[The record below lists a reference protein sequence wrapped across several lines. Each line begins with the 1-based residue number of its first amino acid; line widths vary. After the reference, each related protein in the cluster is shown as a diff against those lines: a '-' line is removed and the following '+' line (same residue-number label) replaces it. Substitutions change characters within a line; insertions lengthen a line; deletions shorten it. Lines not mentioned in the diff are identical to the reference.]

1 MSIAHPKL
9 DPKTAPHISSS
20 EHSSVLSYTNS
31 FKRFLDLAICLSIL
45 PAVLPMIVILWLI
58 AKRDGGPGFFRHQR
72 VGRNNKAF
80 YCFKIRSMRQDSQTY
95 LAKYLAE
102 NPSVRAEWEENQKL
116 KHDPRISKF
125 GNFIRKTSLDELPQ
139 IFNVLSGDM
148 SLVGPRPI
156 TEEEL
161 KRYRNNVGAYLAM
174 KPGITGIWQ
183 TSGRS
188 NVSYDER
195 VEMDVTYSK
204 TVSFSTDIKIMF
216 LTAKTLVSR
225 DAY

>member
-1 MSIAHPKL
+1 MSLAHPKI
-9 DPKTAPHISSS
+9 DSKPSTHISNS
-20 EHSSVLSYTNS
+20 ENNGALNYTTN
-31 FKRFLDLAICLSIL
+31 FKRFLDLAICISIL
-45 PAVLPMIVILWLI
+45 PAVLPILGILWVV
-58 AKRDGGPGFFRHQR
+58 AKLDGGPGFFGHQR
-72 VGRNNKAF
+72 VGRNNKLF
-80 YCFKIRSMRQDSQTY
+80 NCLKIRSMRQDSQTY
-95 LAKYLAE
+95 LAKYLAD
-102 NPSVRAEWEENQKL
+102 NPNARAEWEENQKL

-139 IFNVLSGDM
+139 IFNVLAGDM

-161 KRYRNNVGAYLAM
+161 KRYGSNVSAYLAM

-204 TVSFSTDIKIMF
+204 TVSFWTDIKIMF
-216 LTAKTLVSR
+216 LTAKTLVTK